1 MNRVDPNLKKRAVH
15 RANIIQGQMKGL
27 IQAIKKEK
35 YCPLILYQ
43 SLAIQKSLKS
53 MDRLL
58 LENHIKTHVKAQMQN
73 KNINKATKELLDI
86 YNLANN

>member
-1 MNRVDPNLKKRAVH
+1 MNRVDPNLKKRAVQ
-15 RANIIQGQMKGL
+15 RAHIIQGQMKGL
-27 IQAIKKEK
+27 IKAIENEK